1 MGLFIKMTNSEAAS
15 VRGPSATRPMFALDP
30 IERVGGIFI
39 LPVEVLT
46 MAVHEEHTAFL
57 EALPT
62 IDSDDPS
69 FPADLPPPEHA

>member
-1 MGLFIKMTNSEAAS
+1 MSLYIRLTAAEAAS

-46 MAVHEEHTAFL
+46 MAVHEEHKAFL

-62 IDSDDPS
+62 IDSDDPL
-69 FPADLPPPEHA
+69 FPAELAPTEHA